1 MCLHVRSLYI
11 GHQLFLLADDSC
23 LQGYALIEYPT
34 LDEAK
39 EAIAGANG
47 QQLLEQTIGVDF
59 AFVRPP
65 PNKNSGGASRG
76 GRKSDRRRSRSPG
89 ARQVKDDEDEID

>member
-1 MCLHVRSLYI
+1 MCLHVGSLYI

-65 PNKNSGGASRG
+65 PSKNSGGASRG

>member
-1 MCLHVRSLYI
+1 MLTGR
-11 GHQLFLLADDSC
+11 GQ
-23 LQGYALIEYPT
+23 QGYALIEYPT

-39 EAIAGANG
+39 EAIKGANG
-47 QQLLEQTIGVDF
+47 QQLLEQTIGVDY

-65 PNKNSGGASRG
+65 PSKSSGAARG

-89 ARQVKDDEDEID
+89 ARHVQDDEDEID